1 MSQLE
6 TFVSRHGEPAT
17 YGMLENWAR
26 YMGLHFDVTAT
37 LEDLWRAF
45 TADMS
50 DSYMAPQYVRVRVR
64 R

>member
-6 TFVSRHGEPAT
+6 AFISRHGEPAT

-26 YMGLHFDVTAT
+26 YVGKKFDVAT
-37 LEDLWRAF
+37 SLEEIWEAF
-45 TADMS
+45 MADM
-50 DSYMAPQYVRVRVR
+50 MPQPQMVVARVVVR